1 MNKRKYLNLFSLIVL
16 FCFVLTLSSSAE
28 YDNTRRMKAKAE
40 HYFDN
45 SDYYKA
51 IDIWAEVLKIDS
63 HDKEALLGI
72 QKAQELLGESQ
83 DEEERAER
91 QKLKE
96 LIRKGKN
103 YHRDREYKK
112 ALSSWGQALSIDPT
126 NKEVLNLIEEVR
138 IRAEYQ
144 ISILD
149 KLDREKRLKTPHIDD
164 LDKVADKMI
173 NLLEKTDV
181 KVREEKKERIEGEI
195 EEEERIAV
203 QEEERIRREKEK
215 IRIEDVVAGRPKA
228 DEAISKEKRL
238 LPPTPRLRGTG
249 RPLRGLAM
257 MGWTRLPQNARIIIG
272 IIALLALLLIV
283 KITFRAKAKSPVV
296 KAPPNK
302 AKKEEFEPRDL
313 KKFLKKK
320 PEDKD
325 KDLFK

>member
-28 YDNTRRMKAKAE
+28 YDNTRRMKAKAQ

-45 SDYYKA
+45 GDYYKA

-63 HDKEALLGI
+63 YDKEALLGI
-72 QKAQELLGESQ
+72 QKAQEVLGKSQ
-83 DEEERAER
+83 DEEESAEK
-91 QKLKE
+91 QKVRE
-96 LIRKGKN
+96 LIQEGKN

-126 NKEVLNLIEEVR
+126 NKEVLDLIEEVR
-138 IRAEYQ
+138 IKAQYQ

-149 KLDREKRLKTPHIDD
+149 KLDREKRLKTPHVED
-164 LDKVADKMI
+164 LDKIADKMI

-181 KVREEKKERIEGEI
+181 KVREKRKEEIREEIEKTQITQIKEPEITQIEKPEPRITEI
-195 EEEERIAV
+195 EEEEITEIEEPEIKPQITDVIA
-203 QEEERIRREKEK
+203 RRP
-215 IRIEDVVAGRPKA
+215 A
-228 DEAISKEKRL
+228 S
-238 LPPTPRLRGTG
+238 
-249 RPLRGLAM
+249 LRGLAM
-257 MGWTRLPQNARIIIG
+257 TGWARLTRKNRIIIG

-283 KITFRAKAKSPVV
+283 RITFRARAKSALA
-296 KAPPNK
+296 KAPPKK

-320 PEDKD
+320 PEDRD